1 MRGEALRTGVAV
13 VLLLFGGA
21 CLAELPPD
29 GGSQGTAAYP
39 EAEAAAAW
47 QGLAAGYV
55 RQALK
60 DRTLDKDAALN
71 ARIDTVMDA
80 VGAAAAAID
89 SRFAKSTWSA
99 ILIDDFGLGAAAFP
113 GAVIL
118 VDAKFVR
125 RLQLNDD
132 ELALILSHEAAH
144 VIAGHAAAKLAFM
157 AAFVGKEKLPTA
169 RAALVEFFA
178 KDSYVAVFQPEARQQ
193 EREADRVGAAI
204 FLATGYDA
212 PRALGLFDKLAKL
225 ETPEDGQAA
234 DSHDGAQ
241 VRKQIIAGV
250 IAELQQHH
258 ARRAPLPR

>member
-1 MRGEALRTGVAV
+1 MRTGVAV

-29 GGSQGTAAYP
+29 GRAQSAAAYP

-47 QGLAAGYV
+47 KGLAAGYV

-60 DRTLDKDAALN
+60 DRTLDKDPVLN
-71 ARIDTVMDA
+71 ARVDTVMDA

-89 SRFAKSTWSA
+89 SRFARASWSA

-132 ELALILSHEAAH
+132 ELALIFSHEAAH
-144 VIAGHAAAKLAFM
+144 VLAGHAAAKLAFM
-157 AAFVGKEKLPTA
+157 ADFVGKDKLPTA

-204 FLATGYDA
+204 FLASGYDV
-212 PRALGLFDKLAKL
+212 PKALGLFDKLAKL
-225 ETPEDGQAA
+225 ETPEVGQAG
-234 DSHDGAQ
+234 DTHDAAL

-250 IAELQQHH
+250 IAEL
-258 ARRAPLPR
+258 RRDQVRRGPKPR

>member
-1 MRGEALRTGVAV
+1 MRTGVAV
-13 VLLLFGGA
+13 MLLLFGGA

-29 GGSQGTAAYP
+29 GRSQSAAAYP

-47 QGLAAGYV
+47 KGLAAGYV

-60 DRTLDKDAALN
+60 DRTLEKDPVLN
-71 ARIDTVMDA
+71 ARVDTVMDA
-80 VGAAAAAID
+80 VGAAEAAID
-89 SRFAKSTWSA
+89 SRFAKSSWSA

-144 VIAGHAAAKLAFM
+144 VIAGHAAAKLSFM
-157 AAFVGKEKLPTA
+157 AEFVGKEKLPTA
-169 RAALVEFFA
+169 SAALVEFLD
-178 KDSYVAVFQPEARQQ
+178 KDSYFAVFQPEARQQ

-204 FLATGYDA
+204 FLASGYDA
-212 PRALGLFDKLAKL
+212 PKALGLFDKLAKL
-225 ETPEDGQAA
+225 ESPEDGQAA
-234 DSHDGAQ
+234 DSHDAAQ
-241 VRKQIIAGV
+241 VRKQVVAGV
-250 IAELQQHH
+250 IAALQHNQAH
-258 ARRAPLPR
+258 RAPQPRPR